1 MSKTLTVNIIKIPRL
16 DPIPIIEPNF
26 PSLKTLHLDLLE
38 NKRKLKPGLPLI
50 PFIPPKPRVQPLATQ
65 APPPK
70 LDDEKDDRHDH
81 DDHHHRGSRTPSEA
95 GSDLR
100 EFEEDHRDH
109 HHDDDHRD
117 DDVMSQHSNKGDDDA
132 HSVKDEKEQSLE
144 QKQTGPYVS
153 PAEQEKLD
161 KEEMLWRIRIL
172 KKQYGEA
179 PIPEFNEHSDLATMK
194 CSYDRTVRELYF
206 EDSLHDYRSYLTY
219 GFYAVEFIC
228 TKWFDVK
235 ELDGFSNAQARHQ
248 RKYDRLLIELGEK
261 NYMRGG
267 TKLPVEL
274 RLVGLVVFQAASFYV
289 GKMIAAKF
297 MDDQPSSQQK
307 KPTAKMK
314 GPSVKLEDLQ
324 KN

>member
-26 PSLKTLHLDLLE
+26 PTLRNLHLDLLE
-38 NKRKLKPGLPLI
+38 NKRKLKSGLPLI
-50 PFIPPKPRVQPLATQ
+50 PFIPPKPKVQPLATQ

-70 LDDEKDDRHDH
+70 LEEEKEEHQHDH
-81 DDHHHRGSRTPSEA
+81 KGSRTPSEA
-95 GSDLR
+95 GSDLK
-100 EFEEDHRDH
+100 EFEEDHRDRH
-109 HHDDDHRD
+109 NDHRD
-117 DDVMSQHSNKGDDDA
+117 DDARSQHSNREDDV
-132 HSVKDEKEQSLE
+132 HSVKADKEEEPAE
-144 QKQTGPYVS
+144 QKQNVPYVS

-161 KEEMLWRIRIL
+161 KEEMLWRFRIL

-179 PIPEFNEHSDLATMK
+179 PIPEFNEHSDLTTMK
-194 CSYDRTVRELYF
+194 CSYDRTIRELYF
-206 EDSLHDYRSYLTY
+206 EDSLHDYRTYLTY
-219 GFYAVEFIC
+219 GFYAMEFMC

-235 ELDGFSNAQARHQ
+235 ELEGFSNAQARYQ

-261 NYMRGG
+261 NYMRWGS
-267 TKLPVEL
+267 KLPVEL

-297 MDDQPSSQQK
+297 LDDQPSQFQQK
-307 KPTAKMK
+307 KPAAKMK